1 MRKFLKVSIVV
12 LLILAN
18 AAAVTI
24 AIIQYGQYDGY
35 RVTPSGK
42 PLIGEKLNLTVPD
55 SSDTEALKLFAYNLY
70 AAANENFKNLENAA
84 YAVNSVTTTMGTPVY
99 GYRHVVKN
107 ADEYLYLEYSFVPET
122 LLGALVGAVSK
133 ASTKFAE
140 RSYTNASMDY
150 LYSEKTLE
158 PTHTLCE
165 NEIIYHADWENLYF
179 AKQKQKPVYCA
190 DQEADFEYT
199 DQKIRPETIQTVSVT
214 YNEQEGYYRLE
225 MELDVNEPFTTS
237 ITLPN
242 LRENSGSD
250 NAAYTSMRE
259 VIEIWDNGYYKYF
272 LSEDAWEGTLTEPI
286 RMNLSSDI
294 RFETDFLYD
303 QDSLSF
309 SHYQY
314 AEDFISLVN
323 SGNMRS
329 VGE

>member
-1 MRKFLKVSIVV
+1 MVKFFKIAIVV

-18 AAAVTI
+18 AAAITV
-24 AIIQYGQYDGY
+24 AALQYGQYEGY

-42 PLIGEKLNLTVPD
+42 PLIGEKLDLTIPN
-55 SSDTEALKLFAYNLY
+55 SGDTEALKLFAYNLY
-70 AAANENFKNLENAA
+70 ATANENFKNLENAA
-84 YAVNSVTTTMGTPVY
+84 YSVNSVTTTMGTPVY

-122 LLGALVGAVSK
+122 LLGALVGAVST

-140 RSYTNASMDY
+140 RSYTNASMNY

-158 PTHTLCE
+158 PTHSVIE
-165 NEIIYHADWENLYF
+165 NEIIYNADWDNLFF
-179 AKQKQKPVYCA
+179 AKQKQKPIYYA
-190 DQEADFEYT
+190 DQDTDFEYT
-199 DQKIRPETIQTVSVT
+199 DQKIRPETIKTVSVT
-214 YNEQEGYYRLE
+214 YYEQEGYYRLE
-225 MELDVNEPFTTS
+225 MDLDVQLPFTTS

-250 NAAYTSMRE
+250 NAAYTSMSE

-272 LSEDAWEGTLTEPI
+272 LSEDAWSGTLTEPI
-286 RMNLSSDI
+286 KMNLSSEI

-309 SHYQY
+309 SKYQY
-314 AEDFISLVN
+314 AEDLIALVKN
-323 SGNMRS
+323 GNMRT
-329 VGE
+329 V